1 MRPASGVMRL
11 YYGLKMRPFYRDGR
25 IGRGSDFMKTFARSR
40 IGLAAAM
47 GLLVACAT
55 SNKEV
60 SQAPRSD
67 DLLELLTGFGESLS
81 KRNFTKAVDY
91 MVPEEKALM
100 LEGGVVPP
108 EKQKMLMALPL
119 QRLIRS
125 PAVRVENG
133 HIAGIYGLLPNLKQ
147 GEATANMAS
156 NESSGVP
163 DSSSPS
169 AAAAPQGPM
178 ASEAAV
184 APSQEDDM
192 AASMAA
198 SAGNPNDP
206 QLKSAVN
213 KFFSAVNRKNWSGA
227 LAMINENERKLLLD
241 DKGRLKE
248 SSKHRLAQIDQ
259 KNREALTLQD
269 GKLTGVTLL
278 LPSAD

>member
-1 MRPASGVMRL
+1 
-11 YYGLKMRPFYRDGR
+11 
-25 IGRGSDFMKTFARSR
+25 MKTFARSR
-40 IGLAAAM
+40 IGLVTAM

-125 PAVRVENG
+125 PSVRVENG

-147 GEATANMAS
+147 GEATNMAS
-156 NESSGVP
+156 NESNGVP
-163 DSSSPS
+163 DSSSPGTV
-169 AAAAPQGPM
+169 AAPQGPM
-178 ASEAAV
+178 ASEAPV
-184 APSQEDDM
+184 APSQDDDM

-206 QLKSAVN
+206 QLKAAVS
-213 KFFSAVNRKNWSGA
+213 KFFAAVNRKNWSGA
-227 LAMINENERKLLLD
+227 LAMMNENERKMLLD
-241 DKGRLKE
+241 DKGKLKE

>member
-1 MRPASGVMRL
+1 
-11 YYGLKMRPFYRDGR
+11 
-25 IGRGSDFMKTFARSR
+25 MKTFARSR

-60 SQAPRSD
+60 SQIPRSD

-81 KRNFTKAVDY
+81 KRNFTRAVDY
-91 MVPEEKALM
+91 MVPEERALM
-100 LEGGVVPP
+100 LEGGSVPP

-125 PAVRVENG
+125 PSVRVENG
-133 HIAGIYGLLPNLKQ
+133 HIAGIYGMLPNLKQ
-147 GEATANMAS
+147 GEASANMAS
-156 NESSGVP
+156 AENSGVP
-163 DSSSPS
+163 DTSSAN

-198 SAGNPNDP
+198 TSGNPNDP

-213 KFFSAVNRKNWSGA
+213 KFFAAVNRKNWSGA
-227 LAMINENERKLLLD
+227 LAMINEGERKLLLD
-241 DKGRLKE
+241 DKGKLKE

-269 GKLTGVTLL
+269 GKLTGITLL

>member
-1 MRPASGVMRL
+1 
-11 YYGLKMRPFYRDGR
+11 
-25 IGRGSDFMKTFARSR
+25 MKTFARSR

-47 GLLVACAT
+47 GLLVACAS
-55 SNKEV
+55 SNKETA

-108 EKQKMLMALPL
+108 EKQKMLLALPL
-119 QRLIRS
+119 QRLIRHPS
-125 PAVRVENG
+125 VRVENG

-147 GEATANMAS
+147 GEAAANVAS
-156 NESSGVP
+156 AGTDAAP
-163 DSSSPS
+163 DSASQNTGTVAS
-169 AAAAPQGPM
+169 APQGPM
-178 ASEAAV
+178 ASEGAGS
-184 APSQEDDM
+184 PSQEDDM

-206 QLKSAVN
+206 QLKAAVN

-227 LAMINENERKLLLD
+227 LAMINENERKFLLD
-241 DKGRLKE
+241 DKGKLKE

-259 KNREALTLQD
+259 KNREALSLQD
-269 GKLTGVTLL
+269 GKLTGITLL

>member
-1 MRPASGVMRL
+1 
-11 YYGLKMRPFYRDGR
+11 
-25 IGRGSDFMKTFARSR
+25 MKTFARSR

-198 SAGNPNDP
+198 SAGNQNDP
-206 QLKSAVN
+206 QLKTAVS

-227 LAMINENERKLLLD
+227 LAMMNENERKMLLD